1 MYALVDCN
9 SCYASVEQIFRPDL
23 RGKPVLVLSNN
34 DGCVIARS
42 KEAKALGIPGFEPFF
57 KVKPLVDQHGV
68 HVFSANFCLY
78 GDISHRFAEIVRRY
92 SPQVEQYSIDELF
105 VDLTGQ
111 LSPLHTIASD
121 IQKTVWREIRMPVG
135 IGVAPTKTLSKLAN
149 HAAKKIAKTNGICVL
164 DTPAKWQWL
173 AQRTP
178 VNDVWGIGARLTAH
192 LKSLRIVTA
201 WDLAQASPKQLR
213 SRLNV
218 NVERTIRELNGI
230 ACIPLQESP
239 EDKQQIFVTRSLG
252 EKTHE
257 LAPLIQ
263 HISRYAAAAAE
274 KLRAQAGATSAITV
288 FLQTGPFEVP
298 YYSQQLTTALPYPTN
313 DTRLLMQTARRSIE
327 QLYKPGYRYGR
338 CGIGL
343 LDIRDRT
350 VEQLDLF
357 TPGQSPAANRLM
369 SIVDRINKRYG
380 RDTAVF
386 AAEGTRGKWTMTQ
399 ARLSPAYTTRWADLP
414 RIHC

>member
-9 SCYASVEQIFRPDL
+9 SCYASCEQIFRPDL

-57 KVKPLVDQHGV
+57 KVKSLVEQHGV

-78 GDISHRFAEIVRRY
+78 GDISHRFAETVRRY
-92 SPQVEQYSIDELF
+92 APQVEQYSIDELF

-111 LSPLHTIASD
+111 TSHLHAIANEMRNA
-121 IQKTVWREIRMPVG
+121 VWREIRMPVG
-135 IGVAPTKTLSKLAN
+135 IGVAPTKTLAKLAN
-149 HAAKKIAKTNGICVL
+149 QAAKKIAKTNGVCVL
-164 DTPAKWQWL
+164 DTPIKWQWL

-178 VNDVWGIGARLTAH
+178 VKDVWGIGARLTAH
-192 LKSLRIVTA
+192 LKPLGVITA

-213 SRLNV
+213 HRLNV

-230 ACIPLQESP
+230 ACIPLQEWP
-239 EDKQQIFVTRSLG
+239 ADKQQIFVTRSFG
-252 EKTHE
+252 EKTTE
-257 LAPLIQ
+257 LASLLQ

-274 KLRAQAGATSAITV
+274 KLRFQSGSTGALMVI
-288 FLQTGPFEVP
+288 LQTGPFEVP
-298 YYSQQLTTALPYPTN
+298 YYSQQLTTPLPYPTH
-313 DTRLLMQTARRSIE
+313 DTRLLIHTARRLVE

-338 CGIGL
+338 CGVGL
-343 LDIRDRT
+343 LDIRDNQ

-357 TPGQSPAANRLM
+357 TPGQSPTVNRLM
-369 SIVDRINKRYG
+369 IVVDRINKRYG

-386 AAEGTRGKWTMTQ
+386 AAEGTGGKWTMK
-399 ARLSPAYTTRWADLP
+399 RGMLSPAYTTRWTDLP